1 MTRTLIPSPRHAL
14 ILKMILAGNTQRQIS
29 KALKISP
36 PNLSRII
43 RRLEKYQYLV
53 RLYRSNHVQFTLTL
67 NGYGLLSSKI
77 PKEPIDK
84 ITQGDQIDKGNYH
97 METQEATITEKPRK
111 YWRLHRLQF
120 KIPFIEPLKSNEIH
134 LIKLKDHPVK
144 LRALWNHN
152 DLIVEFQ
159 NFVCTLTTR
168 ALKITGIQIRMPYEE
183 VEDPH
188 ELLDKA
194 AQIFMPEIEN
204 LEAFFKKYYP
214 IKLKRMSNNVF
225 DVKLVIGELA
235 IEQDE
240 LALNVDTVSKKT
252 GQKLRVYDPEDGTL
266 SMIVDKSMGPPEI
279 ESKHKRKFMDNM
291 EIYQSFLTDLISGK
305 FYQGLTALS
314 EGISS
319 LETSSKKIMD
329 LHSEGYKQ
337 HDERINQVMDLIE
350 KLALTVNKS
359 IMDLTDKIAQIGG
372 R

>member
-1 MTRTLIPSPRHAL
+1 MTRTLIPSTRHAL

-29 KALKISP
+29 KALKINPS
-36 PNLSRII
+36 NLSRII

-67 NGYGLLSSKI
+67 NGYGLLSSKN
-77 PKEPIDK
+77 PKDPVNE
-84 ITQGDQIDKGNYH
+84 ITKSNQVEGGNNH
-97 METQEATITEKPRK
+97 MDGEEATITEKPRK

-120 KIPFIEPLKSNEIH
+120 KIPFIQALKSTDIH

-144 LRALWNHN
+144 IRELWNHN
-152 DLIVEFQ
+152 DLIVQFQ
-159 NFVCTLTTR
+159 DFTCTMTTR

-183 VEDPH
+183 VEDPQ

-194 AQIFMPEIEN
+194 AQIFMPEIEH
-204 LEAFFKKYYP
+204 LEAFFKRYYP
-214 IKLKRMSNNVF
+214 IRLKRISNNAF

-240 LALNVDTVSKKT
+240 LAVHVDTISKET
-252 GQKLRVYDPEDGTL
+252 GQKLKIYDPEDGRL
-266 SMIVDKSMGPPEI
+266 SMIVDKSKGPPEI
-279 ESKHKRKFMDNM
+279 ESVHKRKFMDNM

-305 FYQGLTALS
+305 FYQGLNALT
-314 EGISS
+314 EGITS
-319 LETSSKKIMD
+319 LEASSKKIMD
-329 LHSEGYKQ
+329 LHSEGYRQ
-337 HDERINQVMDLIE
+337 HDDRINQVMDLIE

-359 IMDLTDKIAQIGG
+359 IGDLTDKIAQIGG